1 MSQFR
6 ITENDDRESYL
17 DYTLDKSN
25 LLVRKEIPSHETS
38 RFNEIEENEQEKVDS
53 KNNSNDMITDTM
65 IYNSNKDDDS
75 GKHWSIFLSHS
86 KLTKSP
92 NLIRIL

>member
-6 ITENDDRESYL
+6 LTENDDRESYL

-53 KNNSNDMITDTM
+53 KDNSNDMITDTM
-65 IYNSNKDDDS
+65 IYNSNKDEDS
-75 GKHWSIFLSHS
+75 GKH
-86 KLTKSP
+86 
-92 NLIRIL
+92 

>member
-65 IYNSNKDDDS
+65 IYNSNKDEDS
-75 GKHWSIFLSHS
+75 GKH
-86 KLTKSP
+86 
-92 NLIRIL
+92 

>member
-6 ITENDDRESYL
+6 LTENDDRESYL

-65 IYNSNKDDDS
+65 IYNSNKDEDS
-75 GKHWSIFLSHS
+75 GKH
-86 KLTKSP
+86 
-92 NLIRIL
+92 